1 MTKGTH
7 AQILIALC
15 INPPVI
21 RLKDR
26 RTEDNNLGAAT
37 GLINE
42 CSLYGLIIVKY
53 TYNIPSL
60 GGKMKTT
67 LDIPED
73 LIKEAMTASKS
84 RTKTEAVING
94 LRELIRQRKIEKVLA
109 SAGKLEFS
117 NDWEKA
123 RHER

>member
-1 MTKGTH
+1 
-7 AQILIALC
+7 
-15 INPPVI
+15 
-21 RLKDR
+21 
-26 RTEDNNLGAAT
+26 
-37 GLINE
+37 
-42 CSLYGLIIVKY
+42 
-53 TYNIPSL
+53 
-60 GGKMKTT
+60 MKTT

-117 NDWEKA
+117 NNWEKA